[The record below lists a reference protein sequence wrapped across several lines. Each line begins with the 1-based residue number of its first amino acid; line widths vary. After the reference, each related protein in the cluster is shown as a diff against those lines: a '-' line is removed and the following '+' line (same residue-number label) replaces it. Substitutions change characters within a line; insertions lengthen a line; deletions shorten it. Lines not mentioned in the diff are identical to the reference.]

1 MRRTWSPLVAT
12 IVTISSVKSDKLE
25 HVNRLLLPALTSRSG
40 FMASRLLKP
49 NTKGLMT
56 CYKIVAVKYD
66 IKQKMFVTRFP
77 HHT

>member
-1 MRRTWSPLVAT
+1 MRRIWSPLVAT

-40 FMASRLLKP
+40 FMASRLLKA

-56 CYKIVAVKYD
+56 SCKSGAAKYD
-66 IKQKMFVTRFP
+66 VKWRMFVTRFP
-77 HHT
+77 HCT